1 MQTSKTKES
10 HNPPKKQNLNAQI
23 GSTKE
28 TFSSDV
34 YQGSLNAPRKLCQRV

>member
-28 TFSSDV
+28 R
-34 YQGSLNAPRKLCQRV
+34 SLLTCIKAV

>member
-10 HNPPKKQNLNAQI
+10 HSPPKKQNLNAQI
-23 GSTKE
+23 GSTK